1 MEGREGER
9 NGKKGKGKE
18 LGRKRKGK
26 ERKEKGRER
35 KGRGR
40 FLSCLFV
47 KKNLLLV
54 LQLS

>member
-1 MEGREGER
+1 MEEREGER